1 MTRRDDEPQ
10 GPGGHA
16 GERRRQFER
25 ARGLPEAHELDLP
38 EPADPGADIDPDD
51 GQDDG
56 QHDGQ
61 DGARE

>member
-1 MTRRDDEPQ
+1 MTRRDDKPQ

-25 ARGLPEAHELDLP
+25 ERGLTEERELDLP
-38 EPADPGADIDPDD
+38 EPPDPDAISD
-51 GQDDG
+51 ADN
-56 QHDGQ
+56 GQ

>member
-10 GPGGHA
+10 GPEGHA

-25 ARGLPEAHELDLP
+25 ERGLREERELDLP
-38 EPADPGADIDPDD
+38 EPPDSDADSDADN
-51 GQDDG
+51 
-56 QHDGQ
+56 GQ